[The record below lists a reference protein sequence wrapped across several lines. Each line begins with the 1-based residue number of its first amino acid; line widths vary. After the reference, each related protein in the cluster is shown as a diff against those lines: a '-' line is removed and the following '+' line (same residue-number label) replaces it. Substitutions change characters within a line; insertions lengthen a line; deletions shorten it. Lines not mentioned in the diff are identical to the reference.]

1 MKKVIANLKE
11 KNKGLNDKINEL
23 QKELIEVKFD
33 KEIMEKELMFIKNLP
48 GYKNIESNGLG
59 GGKSQH
65 NQQDIHVDDNLSSL
79 RTPIKN

>member
-33 KEIMEKELMFIKNLP
+33 KEIMEKELMFIKNSP
-48 GYKNIESNGLG
+48 GYKNIGSNGFG
-59 GGKSQH
+59 GGKIQH
-65 NQQDIHVDDNLSSL
+65 NQQDVNGVDNLSSP

>member
-33 KEIMEKELMFIKNLP
+33 KEIMEKEI
-48 GYKNIESNGLG
+48 G
-59 GGKSQH
+59 
-65 NQQDIHVDDNLSSL
+65 
-79 RTPIKN
+79 RA